1 MSDQAK
7 FVDLCLAEKAALDE
21 IDDFVDRWHAAPQG
35 QELHDYLGM
44 SEEEYSLWLRV
55 PDALAY
61 ILEAR
66 RDQRPLKEIVLRV
79 CKLQTS
85 PTADRLSG
93 WLRERPVE

>member
-1 MSDQAK
+1 MSDRPK

-44 SEEEYSLWLRV
+44 SEEEYSLWLRI

-61 ILEAR
+61 IVEAR
-66 RDQRPLKEIVLRV
+66 RDRQSLKEVVTRA
-79 CKLQTS
+79 CKHQTS
-85 PTADRLSG
+85 PATDRLSG

>member
-1 MSDQAK
+1 MSDRPK

-55 PDALAY
+55 PDALTY
-61 ILEAR
+61 IVEAR
-66 RDQRPLKEIVLRV
+66 RDGRPLKDVVMRV
-79 CKLQTS
+79 CELQTS
-85 PTADRLSG
+85 PTADRLRG
-93 WLRERPVE
+93 WLRARPVE